1 MIRNVLIY
9 LVLIAL
15 SFFYIFPI
23 YTLLNTSLKTD
34 EDLKYGPVT
43 PTHSIYFGAY
53 THAFNRIKKQLLNST
68 IITVFATIISSI
80 LGSMSGYIFS
90 KFRFKGDKVIFL
102 VLVLGFYIAPQS
114 ILIPLVIFMGKIG
127 LFNTY
132 YGLILTHVAYGM
144 PITTL
149 LFRNYYEGFP
159 QELIDSSRVD
169 GCGTFKTYSKIF
181 LPLSLPGFAVVAIF
195 QFTNIWNEFL
205 FGLTLT
211 MGITYQPVTVAV
223 ANLKGTTVA
232 AWNIVCAGATITTIP
247 VVLIYIFLLKM
258 IIKGLLMGSV
268 KG

>member
-1 MIRNVLIY
+1 MTRNALIY

-15 SFFYIFPI
+15 AFFYLFPV
-23 YTLLNTSLKTD
+23 YTLVNTSLKTD
-34 EDLKYGPVT
+34 EDIKYGPVT

-53 THAFNRIKKQLLNST
+53 IQAFNRIKKQLLNSA
-68 IITVFATIISSI
+68 IIAVFATILSSV

-127 LFNTY
+127 FFNTY

-149 LFRNYYEGFP
+149 LFRNYYEGIP
-159 QELIDSSRVD
+159 QELVDASLVD
-169 GCGTFKTYSKIF
+169 GCGTFKTYLKIF
-181 LPLSLPGFAVVAIF
+181 LPLSLPAFAVVGIF

-211 MGITYQPVTVAV
+211 RGVTYQPVTVAV

-232 AWNIVCAGATITTIP
+232 AWNVVCAGATITTIP

>member
-1 MIRNVLIY
+1 MTKKLLIY
-9 LVLIAL
+9 IVLIAL
-15 SFFYIFPI
+15 SLFYIFPI

-34 EDLKYGPVT
+34 EDLKYGPVA
-43 PTHSIYFGAY
+43 PTHRVYFGAY
-53 THAFNRIKKQLLNST
+53 TNAFHRIKKQLLNSV

-90 KFRFKGDKVIFL
+90 KFRFKGDKVVFL

-159 QELIDSSRVD
+159 QELVDSSWVD
-169 GCGTFKTYSKIF
+169 GCGTFKTYSRIF

-211 MGITYQPVTVAV
+211 RGVTSQPVTVAV

-232 AWNIVCAGATITTIP
+232 AWNMICAGAAITTIP

>member
-1 MIRNVLIY
+1 MMKKALIY
-9 LVLIAL
+9 IVLIAL
-15 SFFYIFPI
+15 SIFYIFPI

-34 EDLKYGPVT
+34 EDLKYGPVA
-43 PTHSIYFGAY
+43 PTHRIYFGAY
-53 THAFNRIKKQLLNST
+53 EYAFNRIKKQLLNST

-90 KFRFKGDKVIFL
+90 KFRFKGDKVVFL

-159 QELIDSSRVD
+159 QELVDSSWVD
-169 GCGTFKTYSKIF
+169 GCGIFKTYSKIF

-211 MGITYQPVTVAV
+211 RGVTSQPVTVAV

-232 AWNIVCAGATITTIP
+232 AWNMICAGASITTIP